1 MRDFGVAVDAS
12 LPSGLEIG
20 SGFALVTAVYRAK
33 GWPMCSQINAFHDEE
48 VLSKRIEGLIAEGK
62 INWLWLAPPLR
73 TFSPL
78 HSSCIA
84 GDLRPRGLPEGDLSS
99 WRIARDNALWN
110 RVLDL
115 AKQVMEYGGHFI
127 LAHPQCSKAWQ
138 LRVTEVFLQS
148 ERVSVCKADMC
159 AYEGG
164 VDPPARRP
172 TTLLSNFPWLHHSIR
187 RCPGPIVH
195 AHGVSGRV
203 VAKTRCAGE
212 YPLGFTEEV
221 AAQHAAWPRIAAH
234 S

>member
-84 GDLRPRGLPEGDLSS
+84 GDLRPRGLPEGDGIWWPL
-99 WRIARDNALWN
+99 
-110 RVLDL
+110 
-115 AKQVMEYGGHFI
+115 HF
-127 LAHPQCSKAWQ
+127 
-138 LRVTEVFLQS
+138 
-148 ERVSVCKADMC
+148 
-159 AYEGG
+159 G
-164 VDPPARRP
+164 PPAVQQGLAVEGYRSF
-172 TTLLSNFPWLHHSIR
+172 LAV
-187 RCPGPIVH
+187 G
-195 AHGVSGRV
+195 AGVCV
-203 VAKTRCAGE
+203 
-212 YPLGFTEEV
+212 
-221 AAQHAAWPRIAAH
+221 
-234 S
+234 